1 MKICMFAKNLPVH
14 ITGGMEIHIQELVN
28 GLIKRGYKVTLI
40 TAPHPQGIEKEKK
53 ENLAIHYVKNKPK
66 YTREKFYRESARLF
80 ERLNKEE
87 SFDIVHSQSTLA
99 CGYARY
105 CKKTAPL
112 ILTSHGTML
121 NEIKALL
128 RRNFSI
134 KSFLTLPTPLK
145 IYLLDEPIIY
155 KKTEK
160 IIAVSNEL
168 KEDIERQYKVPKGK
182 LVVIPNGIDID
193 RFKPM
198 EVDDLKKKY
207 NLTDEKVILS
217 IGRIDKQKGFHLL
230 LKIFPDILKEY
241 NNIKL
246 FIVGTGPYL
255 HDLKE
260 MAIKLNILGKV
271 IFTGRVSDG
280 NLLKYYNLADIFAFP
295 TLRMEGLPLVLP
307 EAMACEKPVIASRI
321 GGITTVIDNN
331 KDGILIE
338 TGNLKELKGKVLE
351 VLSDEELAR
360 KLGKNARKKVV
371 ERFAR
376 DRMIEDTIK
385 IYEEVLRK

>member
-14 ITGGMEIHIQELVN
+14 ITGGMEIHIHELVN

-53 ENLAIHYVKNKPK
+53 ENLTIHYVNNKPK

-168 KEDIERQYKVPKGK
+168 KEDIERQYKVPKEQ

-217 IGRIDKQKGFHLL
+217 TGRIDKQKGFHLL

-260 MAIKLNILGKV
+260 MTIKLNILGKV

-280 NLLKYYNLADIFAFP
+280 DLLKYYNLADIFAFS
-295 TLRMEGLPLVLP
+295 TLRMEGLPLVVP

-321 GGITTVIDNN
+321 GGITSVIDNN

-351 VLSDEELAR
+351 VLGDEELAR

-371 ERFAR
+371 ERFGL
-376 DRMIEDTIK
+376 DRMINDTVK
-385 IYEEVLRK
+385 VYEEVIEK

>member
-1 MKICMFAKNLPVH
+1 MKICMFAKYLPVH

-53 ENLAIHYVKNKPK
+53 ENLTIHYVKNKPK

-260 MAIKLNILGKV
+260 MTIKLNILGKV

-280 NLLKYYNLADIFAFP
+280 DLLKYYNLADIFAFS
-295 TLRMEGLPLVLP
+295 TLRMEGLPLVVP

-321 GGITTVIDNN
+321 GGITSVIDNN

-351 VLSDEELAR
+351 VLGDEELAR

-371 ERFAR
+371 ERFGL
-376 DRMIEDTIK
+376 DRMINDTVK
-385 IYEEVLRK
+385 VYEEVIEK

>member
-1 MKICMFAKNLPVH
+1 MFAKYLPVH

-53 ENLAIHYVKNKPK
+53 ENLTIHYVKNKPK

-260 MAIKLNILGKV
+260 MTIKLNILGKV

-280 NLLKYYNLADIFAFP
+280 DLLKYYNLADIFAFS
-295 TLRMEGLPLVLP
+295 TLRMEGLPLVVP

-321 GGITTVIDNN
+321 GGITSVIDNN

-351 VLSDEELAR
+351 VLGDEELAR

-371 ERFAR
+371 ERFGL
-376 DRMIEDTIK
+376 DRMINDTVK
-385 IYEEVLRK
+385 VYEEVIEK